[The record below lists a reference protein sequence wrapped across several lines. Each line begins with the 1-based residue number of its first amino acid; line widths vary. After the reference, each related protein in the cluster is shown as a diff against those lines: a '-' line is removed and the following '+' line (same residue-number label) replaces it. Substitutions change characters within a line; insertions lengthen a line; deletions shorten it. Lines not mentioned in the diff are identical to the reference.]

1 MKKKIL
7 VIEDDTDI
15 LEITTSVLNQAK
27 FDVSGSEGT
36 NDIIDLVKSQQ
47 PDLVLT
53 DYMLPG
59 LSGGQICTLLKNNK
73 DTAGIPVVLMSAYK
87 KEAIAIGNFSFDAYI
102 KKPFDINYLVSVI
115 RKLIN

>member
-7 VIEDDTDI
+7 VIEDDADV
-15 LEITTSVLNQAK
+15 LEITSAVLKAAE
-27 FDVSGSEGT
+27 FEVVRSEGT
-36 NDIIDLVKSQQ
+36 NNVIDLVERHH

-59 LSGGQICTLLKNNK
+59 LSGGQICTLIKQNK
-73 DTAGIPVVLMSAYK
+73 GTSKLPVILMSAYK
-87 KEAIAIGNFSFDAYI
+87 KEAIALGNFSFDAYV

-115 RKLIN
+115 RRYIN